1 MKKKTK
7 TNPIKKLFGGIFS
20 IIDKIIITPI
30 SRIAY
35 FIKDRLSFN
44 SGFIDR
50 ILNKPNVLLYLSLL
64 LAFVCFYIVDKKVIG
79 FNNTNAIVLSNQ
91 PVDVEYNEEAY
102 VVEGLP
108 EGVNIIL
115 TGRKSDLYL
124 AQDLSD
130 HKVTLNLSNYGVGTH
145 KVELEY
151 NKPIN
156 TLNYELNPGTVTV
169 VIYPKVSQVRTLS
182 IDVINT
188 DKLSE
193 TLVVSNVLLDR
204 DEIIIK
210 SYQEKLDKVASVKA
224 IVDVNALNATKADTY
239 TLENVK
245 LIAYDENGQEIKGIE
260 IVPENVTASVVIT
273 SPSKTI
279 PLKIVPKGE
288 VRSGSAIASITSTV
302 NNVTVYADETIL
314 KDLNSLELEID
325 VTNLSE
331 DKVYQMVINK
341 PNGARSIS
349 ETSVTITVTM
359 ENETSRDYENIR
371 IETRNLDPRFSVMAN
386 SEQDASVTVSVK
398 GVESLLKELDS
409 TYQTSIKAYIDLKG
423 ITSAGPAT
431 VPVYVEGDDV
441 RLTYTSITKNVQV
454 TIIDANN

>member
-1 MKKKTK
+1 MKKKGK
-7 TNPIKKLFGGIFS
+7 TNIIKKLFGGIYS

-30 SRIAY
+30 SKIAY
-35 FIKDRLSFN
+35 FFKDRLSFN

-50 ILNKPNVLLYLSLL
+50 ILNKPNVLLYLSLI

-79 FNNTNAIVLSNQ
+79 FSNTNAIVLSNQ
-91 PVDVEYNEEAY
+91 PVSVEYNEEAY

-108 EGVNIIL
+108 DGVNIIL

-145 KVELEY
+145 KVALEY

-169 VIYPKVSQVRTLS
+169 VIYPKVSQVRSLS

-188 DKLSE
+188 DKLPQ
-193 TLVVSNVLLDR
+193 TLVVSNVVLDR
-204 DEIIIK
+204 DEVIIK

-224 IVDVNALNATKADTY
+224 IIDVNALNATKSDTY

-245 LIAYDENGQEIKGIE
+245 LVAYDENGKELKDIE

-273 SPSKTI
+273 SPSKTV

-288 VRSGSAIASITSTV
+288 IRSGSAISSITSSVTS
-302 NNVTVYADETIL
+302 VTVYADESIL
-314 KDLNSLELEID
+314 NELKEIELEID
-325 VTNLSE
+325 VNNLSE
-331 DKVYQMVINK
+331 SKVYQMVINK
-341 PNGARSIS
+341 PSGARSIS

-359 ENETSRDYENIR
+359 ESETSKDYSNIS
-371 IETRNLDPRFSVMAN
+371 IETRNLDPRFKVMAS
-386 SEQDASVTVSVK
+386 SEQDANVTVTVK
-398 GVESLLKELDS
+398 GVQSLLNELDNN
-409 TYQTSIKAYIDLKG
+409 YLTSIKAYIDLKG
-423 ITSAGPAT
+423 ITEAGPAN
-431 VPVYVEGDDV
+431 VPVFVEGDDL
-441 RLTYTSITKNVQV
+441 RLTYTSKTKNVQV
-454 TIIDANN
+454 IIIEAN

>member
-1 MKKKTK
+1 MKRKKK
-7 TNPIKKLFGGIFS
+7 TNPISALFGGLFK
-20 IIDKIIITPI
+20 IIDTIIITPI

-35 FIKDRLSFN
+35 FFKDKLSFN

-50 ILNKPNVLLYLSLL
+50 ILNKPNVLLYLSLI

-91 PVDVEYNEEAY
+91 PVTVEYNEEAY

-145 KVELEY
+145 KVQMEY

-169 VIYPKVSQVRTLS
+169 VVYPKVSQVRSLS

-188 DKLSE
+188 DKLPQ
-193 TLVVSNVLLDR
+193 TLVVSNVVLDR
-204 DEIIIK
+204 DEVIIK

-224 IVDVNALNATKADTY
+224 IIDVNALNATKADTY

-245 LIAYDENGQEIKGIE
+245 LVAYDENGKELKGIE
-260 IVPENVTASVVIT
+260 IVPENVTT
-273 SPSKTI
+273 
-279 PLKIVPKGE
+279 GE
-288 VRSGSAIASITSTV
+288 VRSGSAISSITSSVT
-302 NNVTVYADETIL
+302 NVTVYADEAIL
-314 KDLNSLELEID
+314 ADLKEIELEID

-331 DKVYQMVINK
+331 TKVYQMVINK
-341 PNGARSIS
+341 PSGARSIS

-359 ENETSRDYENIR
+359 ESETSKDYENIS
-371 IETRNLDPRFSVMAN
+371 IETRNLDPKFRVMAS
-386 SEQDASVTVSVK
+386 SEQDANVTVTVK
-398 GVESLLKELDS
+398 GVQSLLNDLDNN
-409 TYQTSIKAYIDLKG
+409 YQTAIKAYIDLKG
-423 ITSAGPAT
+423 ITESGPFT
-431 VPVYVEGDDV
+431 VPVYVEGNDL
-441 RLTYTSITKNVQV
+441 RLTYTSKTKNVQV
-454 TIIDANN
+454 IIIDAE